1 MTSALPLVCHAAL
14 PYCQAIHGANCV
26 QGKVDQVLHRNSD
39 KEAAEAE
46 RKRIDIEAGLD
57 NSDVSDT
64 ASDDAF
70 ALLAAKE
77 EGHDIKFRTLTW
89 QKATLLLFAE
99 YVCLAILALPWS
111 FSVLGW
117 GVGLVVQ
124 IGMGL
129 IAWCESRLGR
139 YPCGTAS

>member
-1 MTSALPLVCHAAL
+1 M
-14 PYCQAIHGANCV
+14 
-26 QGKVDQVLHRNSD
+26 HRSNPEE
-39 KEAAEAE
+39 KLAE
-46 RKRIDIEAGLD
+46 RKRADLEAGLD
-57 NSDVSDT
+57 SSSDT
-64 ASDDAF
+64 ASEDAI
-70 ALLAAKE
+70 ALLVAKE

-89 QKATLLLFAE
+89 QKATLLLFGE

-129 IAWCESRLGR
+129 IAWCEFSAER
-139 YPCGTAS
+139 YRRRGQPNKD